1 MNSLSTLVKITV
13 NDSFEK
19 SGKLNI
25 TKILEKLKKEQPFT
39 KWVALFSA
47 RGFEIQAEDSD
58 SHTVFYI
65 TFDGKI
71 DTRES

>member
-1 MNSLSTLVKITV
+1 MISISTLVKITV
-13 NDSFEK
+13 RDSFEK

-25 TKILEKLKKEQPFT
+25 TKILEKLKKERPFT
-39 KWVALFSA
+39 KWVALFSG
-47 RGFEIQAEDSD
+47 RGFEIQAEDLD
-58 SHTVFYI
+58 YHAIFYI